1 MSVFLGLASSHDA
14 SACVFVDGR
23 LAAAVSLERVTRRKN
38 DGCRLPLEAMR
49 HALEIAGV
57 APARV
62 DGVATIH
69 SFFPEKFFRRESLA
83 KELEARLVRAR
94 RRRQGGERQ
103 LNVNDLLKRVAPR
116 GKDIAPYFRRA
127 DFLAALGLRP
137 DTRVRFVDHHATHAM
152 AAAWYSGFDDCAVLT
167 IDGVGELNVFHTE
180 SLWSGGQLERTAAS
194 DRLGAS
200 PGEYYEAITEAMGF
214 IPLRHE
220 GKVLGLAA
228 HGDPSHLYADFA
240 RALRPNAAKDG
251 FESDFTGR
259 PDAYAARE
267 AYLEALVSAHPR
279 EHVAAAA
286 QAVFEDAI
294 VAVARSLLAR
304 TGRRALAVNGG
315 VFANVKLNQRL
326 AALPELDRL
335 FVFPAMSDTGNSVGA
350 ALFLVAEENPAAAR
364 PTLRSVYWGGRCE
377 DEACARALAAAGFA
391 AERLDEDA
399 LVARAADA
407 IHAGRVV
414 GWFQGRM
421 EFGPRALGARSI
433 IGDPRNSAMQTVM
446 NVKVKFREGFRP
458 FAPAVLREH
467 AHEYFDV
474 APGIDAPYMLLV
486 APVHPAKRERVSAE
500 DLERR
505 GIDKLKVRRS
515 SVPAIT
521 HVDYSARLQTVD
533 ERHGLYRTLIESFYR
548 KTGCPVIVNTS
559 FNLGWDPIVNTPREA
574 YETFMS
580 CDMDALVMGHFVLTK
595 SAQRSW
601 TGAAGPAPGPGRA
614 ARGGPVSARAVAAP
628 DAVVGTLWWSPCC
641 HADLSSKNGHAAC
654 AECGRTFSIEDGIP
668 LLALEREGGE
678 TKAASERAPRPNY
691 DDLDSVRALIAKMR
705 QDPYARALNESAP
718 YNRAVLEVG
727 CGTGQLT
734 NFLGVSCRTV
744 VGTDISLDSLRLA
757 ERFRSAHGLNRV
769 RFVQTDPS
777 HPVFKPEQFDVIL
790 QNGAPGGSG
799 DAIGALKSLVQML
812 RPGGHLMVGLYNTYG
827 RILPDLRR
835 MFGAH
840 ADGRAWLADG
850 RDRAGRS
857 THTVGEVLGWFRE
870 CGLDFVRSEPAAVA
884 SRDEGKGK
892 RLLEP
897 VALDGS
903 PDSIRM
909 RARQFT
915 SGGREGG
922 YFLMVGRK
930 PGDPGART
938 ATVRVGGSGCASP

>member
-421 EFGPRALGARSI
+421 EFGPRALGNRSMVARPTDADI
-433 IGDPRNSAMQTVM
+433 NRTLNARLARTEFM
-446 NVKVKFREGFRP
+446 P
-458 FAPAVLREH
+458 FAPSVLEEH
-467 AHEYFDV
+467 AAAIFDNAARSADCLPFMTITCNV
-474 APGIDAPYMLLV
+474 RPDWRSRI
-486 APVHPAKRERVSAE
+486 PAV
-500 DLERR
+500 
-505 GIDKLKVRRS
+505 V
-515 SVPAIT
+515 
-521 HVDYSARLQTVD
+521 HVDGTARPQSVARDTNP
-533 ERHGLYRTLIESFYR
+533 LYWKLIEAYR
-548 KTGCPVIVNTS
+548 ARSGIPLVLNTS
-559 FNLGWDPIVNTPREA
+559 FNVHEEPIVCFPENA
-574 YETFMS
+574 VQ
-580 CDMDALVMGHFVLTK
+580 AL
-595 SAQRSW
+595 S
-601 TGAAGPAPGPGRA
+601 
-614 ARGGPVSARAVAAP
+614 
-628 DAVVGTLWWSPCC
+628 
-641 HADLSSKNGHAAC
+641 
-654 AECGRTFSIEDGIP
+654 EDRIDC
-668 LLALEREGGE
+668 LALGPYW
-678 TKAASERAPRPNY
+678 AERA
-691 DDLDSVRALIAKMR
+691 
-705 QDPYARALNESAP
+705 
-718 YNRAVLEVG
+718 
-727 CGTGQLT
+727 GT
-734 NFLGVSCRTV
+734 
-744 VGTDISLDSLRLA
+744 
-757 ERFRSAHGLNRV
+757 
-769 RFVQTDPS
+769 
-777 HPVFKPEQFDVIL
+777 
-790 QNGAPGGSG
+790 
-799 DAIGALKSLVQML
+799 
-812 RPGGHLMVGLYNTYG
+812 
-827 RILPDLRR
+827 
-835 MFGAH
+835 
-840 ADGRAWLADG
+840 
-850 RDRAGRS
+850 
-857 THTVGEVLGWFRE
+857 
-870 CGLDFVRSEPAAVA
+870 
-884 SRDEGKGK
+884 
-892 RLLEP
+892 
-897 VALDGS
+897 
-903 PDSIRM
+903 
-909 RARQFT
+909 
-915 SGGREGG
+915 
-922 YFLMVGRK
+922 
-930 PGDPGART
+930 
-938 ATVRVGGSGCASP
+938 